1 MSEEKI
7 IATMGDNNCG
17 GRCRI
22 YAHVCD
28 GRIERLTTDCGL
40 ADGPDAPLTACAR
53 DRKSVV

>member
-28 GRIERLTTDCGL
+28 GRIERLTTNCGL

-53 DRKSVV
+53 GLN